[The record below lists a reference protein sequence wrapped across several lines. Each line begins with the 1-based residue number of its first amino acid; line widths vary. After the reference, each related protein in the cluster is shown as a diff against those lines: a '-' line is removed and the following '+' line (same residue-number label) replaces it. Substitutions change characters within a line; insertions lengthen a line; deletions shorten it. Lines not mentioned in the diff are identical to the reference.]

1 MLEDDNGEGIL
12 GDATLP
18 EALSAPEALSVP
30 DDLNTSAYESFNGDP
45 EEVVGTDEEDAK
57 GAEGADCE
65 GVGTTTKMG
74 DGGRA

>member
-1 MLEDDNGEGIL
+1 MVEADNGEGIL
-12 GDATLP
+12 GDATL
-18 EALSAPEALSVP
+18 PEALSVP

-45 EEVVGTDEEDAK
+45 EVTGVLGTDEDDV
-57 GAEGADCE
+57 EGADCE